1 LTIAKVSFSIKLAD
15 FQASGGADIC
25 HLTSVTCHPALST
38 IYRKSKAGQKMKN
51 LFALLLVAVIS
62 MMLVAQVAAGNW
74 KKIKIATEGAYP
86 PWNSIDASGNLVG
99 FEIELAKDLCKRMN
113 VACEIVT
120 HKWRGI
126 IKGLNSGKYDA
137 IMAGMSITE
146 DRKKLVRFSR
156 NYADSPVRF
165 VVRKDNPAANF
176 SPKLKRLTL
185 DDISPAEKVA
195 IDAIIETFRGKII
208 GVQVATTHAKF
219 ADQYLGDHA
228 EIRIYDFQHTIDLE
242 LYQGRLDALIGGMAY
257 WVPIINS
264 DRGKEYKMVG
274 PYMTGGPLGE
284 GVGVAVRKTEK
295 DLADMFSG
303 AIDETIKDG
312 SLKKLAIKWFTYDAS
327 AQE

>member
-1 LTIAKVSFSIKLAD
+1 
-15 FQASGGADIC
+15 
-25 HLTSVTCHPALST
+25 
-38 IYRKSKAGQKMKN
+38 MKN
-51 LFALLLVAVIS
+51 LFTLLLVTVIS
-62 MMLVAQVAAGNW
+62 MILVAQVAAGDW
-74 KKIKIATEGAYP
+74 QKIKIATEGAYP
-86 PWNSIDASGNLVG
+86 PWNFVDASGNLVG

-146 DRKKLVRFSR
+146 DRKMLVRFSR

-185 DDISPAEKVA
+185 EDISPAEKVA
-195 IDAIIETFRGKII
+195 IDAIVETFKGKII

-228 EIRIYDFQHTIDLE
+228 EIRIYDFQHTIDIE

-264 DRGKEYKMVG
+264 DQGKEYKMIG

-312 SLKKLAIKWFTYDAS
+312 TLKKLAIKWFTYDAS